1 MKKILVTAAAA
12 SAMIAAALVLTAP
25 TTAQDNAKLDQL
37 KAQGFARVAIANE
50 PPFTAVA
57 ADGKVS
63 GAAPDVAREVFK
75 RLGVNDIVASISE
88 YGAMIPGLQAGR
100 HDVVTAGLFM
110 KP

>member
-63 GAAPDVAREVFK
+63 GAAPDVAR
-75 RLGVNDIVASISE
+75 
-88 YGAMIPGLQAGR
+88 
-100 HDVVTAGLFM
+100 
-110 KP
+110 